1 MKILVT
7 GSNGRIGANLVR
19 RLLGQGHEIRGF
31 VFPGDASRAHK
42 LDGFANVELVEGD
55 LRDYDAVQRA
65 VRGVDAVYHVAAAFA
80 SPHDN
85 IEYLQ
90 INGLGTLHVLE
101 AIRAHAP
108 HLHRLVYACTEA
120 VYWRTEDDGRLF
132 ERPIREDEVSHSK
145 LMPYFLT
152 KWIGE
157 ELCMNYHYQYGVPT
171 VVCRFT
177 TVLEPSELL
186 DEEGIPQHWSLGGTR
201 ERLRAQADPAP
212 AAREALRQ
220 LDAAWKAGKRLLI
233 SRCPDGRTF
242 KQEWADVRDI
252 AKGLALALDA
262 DAAVGEAFTVGGPA
276 HRVGG
281 SGSRPRRAPSGS
293 ATPTCA
299 CRPPTTS
306 SSTTPRCATCSATS
320 PITTSGAR
328 WTPRSPSAPAAKPTW
343 CPPASATAAHRPA
356 DTQPMLFE
364 RSWGWASAR
373 RR

>member
-19 RLLGQGHEIRGF
+19 RLLRQGHRVRGF

-42 LDGFANVELVEGD
+42 LDGLAAVELVEGD
-55 LRDYDAVQRA
+55 LRDYAAVERAVQ
-65 VRGVDAVYHVAAAFA
+65 GVDAVYHIAAAFA
-80 SPHDN
+80 SPHDH

-108 HLHRLVYACTEA
+108 GLHRLVYACTEA

-132 ERPIREDEVSHSK
+132 ERPIREDEVSHSIK
-145 LMPYFLT
+145 MPYFLT

-186 DEEGIPQHWSLGGTR
+186 DAEGIPRNWSVARARR
-201 ERLRAQADPAP
+201 ELQELSDPSP
-212 AAREALRQ
+212 PAREALRQ
-220 LDAAWKAGKRLLI
+220 LDAAWQEGKRLLV
-233 SRCPDGRTF
+233 SRCPDGRSF

-262 DAAVGEAFTVGGPA
+262 GAAVGEAFTLGGLLTVWEELVPA
-276 HRVGG
+276 LAERLGAGYADVRMPSPNYFEFDHTKVRELLGYTPDHDFR
-281 SGSRPRRAPSGS
+281 STLEAALAIRAGRETDVVPTGVRYGS
-293 ATPTCA
+293 ADPVG
-299 CRPPTTS
+299 R
-306 SSTTPRCATCSATS
+306 
-320 PITTSGAR
+320 
-328 WTPRSPSAPAAKPTW
+328 
-343 CPPASATAAHRPA
+343 
-356 DTQPMLFE
+356 
-364 RSWGWASAR
+364 
-373 RR
+373 

>member
-7 GSNGRIGANLVR
+7 GSNGRIGGNLVR
-19 RLLGQGHEIRGF
+19 RLLRQGHDIRGF

-42 LDGFANVELVEGD
+42 LDGIANVELVEGD
-55 LRDYDAVQRA
+55 LRDYAAVERAVQ
-65 VRGVDAVYHVAAAFA
+65 GVDAVYHIAAAFA

-132 ERPIREDEVSHSK
+132 ERPVREDEVSHSK

-171 VVCRFT
+171 VVCRFA

-186 DEEGIPQHWSLGGTR
+186 DEQGIPQHWSLAKAR
-201 ERLRAQADPAP
+201 ERLRAQADRSPA
-212 AAREALRQ
+212 EGGVLQQ
-220 LDAAWKAGKRLLI
+220 LDTAWQAGKRLLL
-233 SRCPDGRTF
+233 SRCPDGRTC

-262 DAAVGEAFTVGGPA
+262 GAAVGEAFTLGGLLTVWEELVPALAERLGVGYADVRMPSPNYFEFDHTKVRELLGYTPDHDFWSTFDA
-276 HRVGG
+276 ALAIRAGRETDVVPTGIRYGG
-281 SGSRPRRAPSGS
+281 Y
-293 ATPTCA
+293 
-299 CRPPTTS
+299 
-306 SSTTPRCATCSATS
+306 
-320 PITTSGAR
+320 
-328 WTPRSPSAPAAKPTW
+328 
-343 CPPASATAAHRPA
+343 H
-356 DTQPMLFE
+356 
-364 RSWGWASAR
+364 
-373 RR
+373 

>member
-1 MKILVT
+1 MKILIT
-7 GSNGRIGANLVR
+7 GSNGRIGGNLVR
-19 RLLGQGHEIRGF
+19 RLLRQGHDIRGF

-42 LDGFANVELVEGD
+42 LDGIANVELVEGD
-55 LRDYDAVQRA
+55 LRDYAAVERAVQ
-65 VRGVDAVYHVAAAFA
+65 GVDAVYHIAAAFA

-132 ERPIREDEVSHSK
+132 ERPVREDEVSHSK

-171 VVCRFT
+171 VVCRFA

-186 DEEGIPQHWSLGGTR
+186 DEDGIPQHWSLSKAR
-201 ERLRAQADPAP
+201 ERLQAQADPPP
-212 AAREALRQ
+212 AAREAVRQ
-220 LDAAWKAGKRLLI
+220 LDAAWDAGKRLLV
-233 SRCPDGRTF
+233 SRCPDGRTC

-262 DAAVGEAFTVGGPA
+262 EAAVGEAFTLGGLLT
-276 HRVGG
+276 VWEELG
-281 SGSRPRRAPSGS
+281 SGAGRAPRGRL
-293 ATPTCA
+293 
-299 CRPPTTS
+299 CRRTYAVTQLLRVRPHQGA
-306 SSTTPRCATCSATS
+306 RGCSATR
-320 PITTSGAR
+320 PTTTSGAR
-328 WTPRSPSAPAAKPTW
+328 STPRSPSAPAAKPTW
-343 CPPASATAAHRPA
+343 SPPASRYGAYH
-356 DTQPMLFE
+356 
-364 RSWGWASAR
+364 
-373 RR
+373 